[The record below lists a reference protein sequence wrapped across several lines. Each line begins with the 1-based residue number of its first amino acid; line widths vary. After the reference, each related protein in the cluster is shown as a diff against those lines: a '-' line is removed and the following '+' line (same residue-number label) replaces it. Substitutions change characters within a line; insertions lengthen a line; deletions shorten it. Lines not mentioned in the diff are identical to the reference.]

1 MFINTIEKINDFII
15 SKINFQN
22 NDCLLIKSYYL
33 LIAEETIESDSENYD
48 FEVINYDEFLT
59 QSDINF
65 IIHQYEILLVSELE
79 YYNKNFI
86 SAFSDNF
93 HSYNT
98 ELSQKIYYEST
109 LQHLKSSI
117 AYFTELETNGDFCG
131 DELNILQKTTMAEFR
146 NFHSGIITSLT
157 NDFEKYI
164 NPKTDVESLK
174 TLFSLD
180 FTFAE
185 NLYNEFTAY
194 EIFLKPI
201 SKTDFFNIININY
214 HGGNK
219 LALKFKS
226 LSEFYT
232 LIQFLSN
239 KFANKPM
246 EFYQQIADRFI
257 ISTKNKKDIVLNAK
271 KLSNGIS
278 DLKNNVAS
286 RVVKNGS
293 DILNIV
299 KNLNY

>member
-22 NDCLLIKSYYL
+22 NERLLSKSYYL

-48 FEVINYDEFLT
+48 FEVINYDEFLS
-59 QSDINF
+59 QSDINS

-79 YYNKNFI
+79 YYHKNFI
-86 SAFSDNF
+86 STFSDNF
-93 HSYNT
+93 QSYNT

-117 AYFTELETNGDFCG
+117 AYFRELETNGDFCG

-157 NDFEKYI
+157 NEFGKYI
-164 NPKTDVESLK
+164 NPKTDVDSLK
-174 TLFSLD
+174 TLFNLD
-180 FTFAE
+180 TTFAE
-185 NLYNEFTAY
+185 NLYNEFILY
-194 EIFLKPI
+194 EIFQNTI
-201 SKTDFFNIININY
+201 SKNDFFYIIKLNY
-214 HGGNK
+214 VGENK
-219 LALKFKS
+219 VALKFES

-232 LIQFLSN
+232 LIQFLSD
-239 KFANKPM
+239 KFANRPM
-246 EFYQQIADRFI
+246 EFYQQIADRFT

-293 DILNIV
+293 DILNLI
-299 KNLNY
+299 KNLNQ